1 MIQDGGQL
9 QQSIEQLD
17 RMYRALAEVHA
28 RVRPHDPTRYSLMAE
43 GPLDEIHRLQ
53 ADIESY
59 LGAELIGEV
68 SVSS

>member
-1 MIQDGGQL
+1 MIQNDRQL

-17 RMYRALAEVHA
+17 RMYRALAEVHT
-28 RVRPHDPTRYSLMAE
+28 RVRPSDPIRYSLMAE

-59 LGAELIGEV
+59 LGAEVIGEV
-68 SVSS
+68 AVSS